1 MFLIENDMLWFPG
14 LIHTLLIVCPQITL
28 RDSFASLMSDVLTAA
43 LGSSSLANLLISS
56 LYLWLFFQS
65 WKKSDGP
72 LKKKPINWQMD
83 WKPQQ
88 CISSNTVL
96 GSAGCPRRAEP
107 PHSGYEKPNLI
118 PYSCENATLC
128 EFMEKWM

>member
-72 LKKKPINWQMD
+72 LKK
-83 WKPQQ
+83 
-88 CISSNTVL
+88 
-96 GSAGCPRRAEP
+96 
-107 PHSGYEKPNLI
+107 PH
-118 PYSCENATLC
+118 
-128 EFMEKWM
+128 